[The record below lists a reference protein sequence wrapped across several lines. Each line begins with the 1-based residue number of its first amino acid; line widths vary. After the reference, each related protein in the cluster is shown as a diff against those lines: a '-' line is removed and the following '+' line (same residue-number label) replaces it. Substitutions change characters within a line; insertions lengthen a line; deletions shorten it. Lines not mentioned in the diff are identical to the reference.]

1 MSLSF
6 TFNQHVFSYIY
17 IWLEQRLPWKW
28 RQPWGFL
35 VSLLFCC
42 LLVFAGCWRDWA
54 CKIRRS
60 INSRSRDCTVM
71 HHWESSTQL
80 SWERYW
86 TKWIYCLCDTPSQ
99 WLGHNNKEWRASD
112 TFIGC
117 RCHSWFSLNK
127 FNELRSYQE
136 KKAINLSSEYVLSV
150 IMPNRHWSHNSLVY
164 SAEGDLLYCLLQSLT
179 IIGIFT
185 SDSLL

>member
-1 MSLSF
+1 MYTSLPFNSPPPPIQCHLSERKPIVCARMPLSF

-28 RQPWGFL
+28 RRPWGFL

-42 LLVFAGCWRDWA
+42 LLVFVGCLRDWA

-60 INSRSRDCTVM
+60 INSRSRDCSVM

-80 SWERYW
+80 SRESHW
-86 TKWIYCLCDTPSQ
+86 TTCIYCLCDTPRQ
-99 WLGHNNKEWRASD
+99 RLGHNNKELIAND

-117 RCHSWFSLNK
+117 RGHSWSSLNK
-127 FNELRSYQE
+127 FNEFHSYQE
-136 KKAINLSSEYVLSV
+136 KRKLIWVLN
-150 IMPNRHWSHNSLVY
+150 ML
-164 SAEGDLLYCLLQSLT
+164 CL
-179 IIGIFT
+179 
-185 SDSLL
+185 